1 MTKQSIS
8 VSVTVDV
15 WLIHVQISTMAS
27 KDLSAKAASIYKS
40 YKPLAPR
47 PGPSHSNFEFGNFE
61 QEAEGSGISYPMTL
75 EARAGGRGADF
86 DADET
91 LNFSETD
98 FSYDEP
104 SGILT
109 ASINVN
115 FTSFQR
121 HRYTYICVI
130 LCPFL

>member
-1 MTKQSIS
+1 
-8 VSVTVDV
+8 
-15 WLIHVQISTMAS
+15 MAS
-27 KDLSAKAASIYKS
+27 KDLSAKAASIYNS

-47 PGPSHSNFEFGNFE
+47 PDPSHSNFEFGNFE
-61 QEAEGSGISYPMTL
+61 PSNAEAEGSGISYPVTL
-75 EARAGGRGADF
+75 EARAGGRDADF

-109 ASINVN
+109 ASINAN

>member
-1 MTKQSIS
+1 
-8 VSVTVDV
+8 
-15 WLIHVQISTMAS
+15 MAS

-61 QEAEGSGISYPMTL
+61 PSNAEAKGSGISYPVTL

-86 DADET
+86 DADEI

-98 FSYDEP
+98 FSSDQP

-109 ASINVN
+109 ASINAN

-121 HRYTYICVI
+121 HRP
-130 LCPFL
+130 L